1 MMRPARS
8 PLPSDRRW
16 LRSITSRRCC
26 ASLRALMRSL
36 AFVMDVTTRQVKG
49 EGEKWFIRLFVT
61 VLGHITM
68 RRPYDTSTS
77 TTYGSTGQMATS
89 ITCTGASKYENEKYK
104 AIACNCAHLPY
115 RSTNNRQHAIFDSSP
130 QQLTIGTT
138 RTHDMLFRAPGPSR
152 TRTSITEPWCQVRT
166 GIKYQ
171 V

>member
-1 MMRPARS
+1 MRPARS

-104 AIACNCAHLPY
+104 AIACNRAVFLEVVSVLIYHTVQRTTDNMQYLTAPL
-115 RSTNNRQHAIFDSSP
+115 NN
-130 QQLTIGTT
+130 
-138 RTHDMLFRAPGPSR
+138 
-152 TRTSITEPWCQVRT
+152 
-166 GIKYQ
+166 
-171 V
+171 